1 MPNSTNSSPPLT
13 STLSMKITLD
23 SKNLEPSPIKDSNLI
38 YKNHHL
44 QHSTLSLSRSQG
56 RRTKATLD
64 EFDLMNVS
72 SSVEKDEH
80 EYDNKHQGSFSKTQ
94 AIIKDGR
101 NPKGSGKGK
110 YDKDGFKCMALCMY
124 LPGFGHSGKKQVK
137 ARKGE
142 TKIMD
147 HHVDPIM
154 SSTFSFENFD
164 HHSGIAAN
172 EKNEDESISSYFE
185 LPISQMVKYN
195 GTIMHSERD

>member
-1 MPNSTNSSPPLT
+1 
-13 STLSMKITLD
+13 MKITLD
-23 SKNLEPSPIKDSNLI
+23 SKNLEPSPIKDSNLT
-38 YKNHHL
+38 YKNNHL
-44 QHSTLSLSRSQG
+44 QHSTMSLSRSQG
-56 RRTKATLD
+56 RRTQETLD

-72 SSVEKDEH
+72 SSVEQGEH
-80 EYDNKHQGSFSKTQ
+80 GHDNKHQGRFSKTHG
-94 AIIKDGR
+94 IIKDGP
-101 NPKGSGKGK
+101 NHKGSGKGK
-110 YDKDGFKCMALCMY
+110 CDKDGFKCMALCVY

-147 HHVDPIM
+147 HHVNPIM

-164 HHSGIAAN
+164 HNSAIAN

-195 GTIMHSERD
+195 GDGAQAPVRGIFHFDKDMEGDHL